1 MQPLDTP
8 VLLSGAEP
16 SVVLG
21 TLLGHDQNWG
31 HQGRCVPG
39 GTFLETT
46 DVDGDPRVGS
56 DPPEMEAQDREGKG
70 LGWSRSRDGGCPACE
85 EQARESS
92 ICSTLGQQHIW
103 TFLVPPLALGQMK

>member
-1 MQPLDTP
+1 MQPLDTL

-16 SVVLG
+16 SVMLG

-56 DPPEMEAQDREGKG
+56 APPEMEAQDREWKG
-70 LGWSRSRDGGCPACE
+70 LGWSRSRDGGCPARE

-92 ICSTLGQQHIW
+92 ICWASSMSGPSLCHHWHWGR
-103 TFLVPPLALGQMK
+103 